1 MCAQGCEPRKPPE
14 EGSFELQMKDRQESQ
29 GQTDRKD
36 KDSPGQKAE
45 GMEAAFPRAHR
56 EAQGEQEGPGA
67 HRA

>member
-1 MCAQGCEPRKPPE
+1 
-14 EGSFELQMKDRQESQ
+14 MKDRQESQ

-36 KDSPGQKAE
+36 KDSPGQKAA